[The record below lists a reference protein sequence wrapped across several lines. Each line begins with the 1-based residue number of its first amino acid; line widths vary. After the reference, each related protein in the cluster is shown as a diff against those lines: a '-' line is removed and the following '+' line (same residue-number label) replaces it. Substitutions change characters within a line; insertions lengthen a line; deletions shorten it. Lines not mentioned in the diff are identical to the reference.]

1 MNGFFSNFHDIIS
14 GAPLN
19 SILGPVLF
27 NLFNCDLY
35 FGIRDLDIAS
45 YGGDNMPYTFSSEL
59 DVA

>member
-1 MNGFFSNFHDIIS
+1 MDGFFSNFYDIIK

-27 NLFNCDLY
+27 NVYICDLF
-35 FGIRDLDIAS
+35 FGIRGLDIAS

>member
-1 MNGFFSNFHDIIS
+1 MNGFFSNFHDTIS